1 MLRNR
6 ATETVEAGLVPARL
20 GGNRKEI
27 ADMNQLP
34 RSVLYYGKDEPL
46 PEGTQLRAG
55 PLSTVFEAGDLRYI
69 RFEDHEILR
78 RVYVAIRDHNWD
90 TILPQLSN
98 IQIERE
104 GDAFRI
110 TYDVDNKSADVNFRW
125 SGTITGDADGT
136 ITFSMD
142 GEARSTF
149 RRNRIGFCVL
159 HPMSCAG
166 VPCRIEKVDG
176 TVQESAYPITIA
188 PQHLIDGEIKPVAPF
203 NNMRAVRYEVTSG
216 VEAEVR
222 FEGEIFEMEDQRNW
236 TDASYK
242 TYGTPLSEP
251 FPVEVPAGTR
261 ISQRITLT
269 LKTQRESSTVTQDTT
284 PQPLTFEVSSA
295 NPRPL
300 PHIGLGVASHGD
312 PLIVGEL
319 DRLKLLNLSHLRAD
333 IDLTEP
339 DYESTLRQATDEARA
354 LGVSLELAL
363 FLTDA
368 AAEELPGFAEA
379 VERVKPPVGSYLIFH
394 KTEASTSAQWVDLA
408 RRYLSDAKIG
418 AGTNAYFTD
427 LNRGRP
433 PVDVLDLVCYSIN
446 PQVHAFDNASLM
458 ETLEAQAITVDS
470 ARQFADGLPIAV
482 TPVTLLAR
490 FNPNATGPE
499 PEPAPGELPP
509 QVDVRQMS
517 LFGAAWTLGSI
528 KYLSESGAASVT
540 YYETTGWRGVMG
552 RTNGSPLPD
561 KFRSLPGAVFPL
573 YHVFADV
580 GDFTG
585 GEVLPSKSSDTLKV
599 EGIALRKN
607 GKTRILLAN
616 VTPNSQR
623 VSVGNLAGSVRVRHL
638 DETNAQAA
646 MTSPDTFR
654 AENGAPVQTVDGA
667 LELNLLPYAITQ
679 VDTNYGEYQ
688 K

>member
-1 MLRNR
+1 
-6 ATETVEAGLVPARL
+6 
-20 GGNRKEI
+20 
-27 ADMNQLP
+27 MNQLP

-46 PEGTQLRAG
+46 PEGTHLRAG
-55 PLSTVFEAGDLRYI
+55 PLTTVFEAGDLRYI

-110 TYDVDNKSADVNFRW
+110 AYDVENKSADVNFRW
-125 SGTITGDADGT
+125 SGTITGGADGT

-203 NNMRAVRYEVTSG
+203 NNMRAVKYEVTSG

-269 LKTQRESSTVTQDTT
+269 LKTQRESSTVTQDRT

-300 PHIGLGVASHGD
+300 PYIGVGVASHGD
-312 PLIVGEL
+312 PLSVGEL

-368 AAEELPGFAEA
+368 AAAELPGFAEA

-394 KTEASTSAQWVDLA
+394 KTEPSTSAQWVDLA

-499 PEPAPGELPP
+499 PEPAPGELPA

-540 YYETTGWRGVMG
+540 YYETTGWRGVME

-599 EGIALRKN
+599 EGIALRKD

-616 VTPNSQR
+616 VTPDSQQ
-623 VSVGNLAGSVRVRHL
+623 VKVQHLPETVRVRHL

-654 AENGAPVQTVDGA
+654 SENGEPVQTVDGA
-667 LELNLLPYAITQ
+667 LELNLLPYAVTQ
-679 VDTNYGEYQ
+679 IDTNYGEYQ

>member
-1 MLRNR
+1 
-6 ATETVEAGLVPARL
+6 
-20 GGNRKEI
+20 
-27 ADMNQLP
+27 MNQLP
-34 RSVLYYGKDEPL
+34 RSVLYYGKDDPL
-46 PEGTQLRAG
+46 PEGTHLRAG
-55 PLSTVFEAGDLRYI
+55 PLSTIFEAGDLRYI

-78 RVYVAIRDHNWD
+78 RIYVAVRDHNWD

-98 IQIERE
+98 VHIEQE
-104 GDAFRI
+104 GDRFRI
-110 TYDVDNKSADVNFRW
+110 TYDVENESADVNFRW
-125 SGTITGDADGT
+125 RGTITGDADGT

-142 GEARSTF
+142 GEAHSTF

-176 TVQESAYPITIA
+176 TVEESAYPITIA
-188 PQHLIDGEIKPVAPF
+188 PQHLIDGEIKPVVPF
-203 NNMRAVRYEVTSG
+203 NNMRAVKYEVIAG

-242 TYGTPLSEP
+242 TYSTPLSEP
-251 FPVEVPAGTR
+251 FPVEVPAGTK

-269 LKTQRESSTVTQDTT
+269 LKTQRESSTVTQDRT

-295 NPRPL
+295 NPQPL
-300 PHIGLGVASHGD
+300 PYIGLGTASHGE
-312 PLIVGEL
+312 PLNAGEL
-319 DRLKLLNLSHLRAD
+319 ERLKLLNLSHLRAD

-363 FLTDA
+363 FLSDA
-368 AAEELPGFAEA
+368 AAAELPGFAE
-379 VERVKPPVGSYLIFH
+379 VVNRVKPPVGSYLIFH

-408 RRYLSDAKIG
+408 RRDLSSAKIG

-433 PVDVLDLVCYSIN
+433 PVDALDLVCYSIN
-446 PQVHAFDNASLM
+446 PQVHAFDNSSLI
-458 ETLEAQAITVDS
+458 ETLEAQAITVES
-470 ARQFADGLPIAV
+470 TRQFADGLPIAV

-499 PEPAPGELPP
+499 PVLGELPP

-517 LFGAAWTLGSI
+517 LFGAGWTLGSI
-528 KYLSESGAASVT
+528 KYLSESGALSAT
-540 YYETTGWRGVMG
+540 YYETTGWRGVME
-552 RTNGSPLPD
+552 TANGSPLPD
-561 KFRSLPGAVFPL
+561 KFRSLPSAVFPL
-573 YHVFADV
+573 YHILANV
-580 GDFTG
+580 GEFSG

-599 EGIALRKN
+599 EGIALRKD

-616 VTPNSQR
+616 VTPDSQQ
-623 VSVGNLAGSVRVRHL
+623 VKVHNLPETVRVRRL
-638 DETNAQAA
+638 DETNAHAA

-654 AENGAPVQTVDGA
+654 AENGELVQTVDGA
-667 LELNLLPYAITQ
+667 LELNLLPYAIAQ
-679 VDTNYGEYQ
+679 IDSD
-688 K
+688 

>member
-1 MLRNR
+1 MS
-6 ATETVEAGLVPARL
+6 
-20 GGNRKEI
+20 
-27 ADMNQLP
+27 QLP

-46 PEGTQLRAG
+46 PEGTHLRAG
-55 PLSTVFEAGDLRYI
+55 PLTAVFEAGDLRYI
-69 RFEDHEILR
+69 RFGDNEILR

-98 IQIERE
+98 VRIERQ

-110 TYDVDNKSADVNFRW
+110 TYDVENRSADVNFCW
-125 SGTITGDADGT
+125 QGAITGDADGT

-176 TVQESAYPITIA
+176 TVDESAYPITIA

-203 NNMRAVRYEVTSG
+203 NNMRAVRYEVTAG

-222 FEGEIFEMEDQRNW
+222 FDGEIFEMEDQRNW

-251 FPVEVPAGTR
+251 FPVQIPAGAK

-269 LKTQRESSTVTQDTT
+269 LKTQRESSASTQDRT
-284 PQPLTFEVSSA
+284 PQPLTFAVSSGDPQSI
-295 NPRPL
+295 PR
-300 PHIGLGVASHGD
+300 IGLGTASHGE
-312 PLIVGEL
+312 PLSPQEL
-319 DRLKLLNLSHLRAD
+319 ERLRLLNLSHLRAD
-333 IDLTEP
+333 IDLTAP
-339 DYESTLRQATDEARA
+339 DYESTLCQSTDGARA

-379 VERVKPPVGSYLIFH
+379 VNRVKPPVESYLIFH
-394 KTEASTSAQWVDLA
+394 KAEASTSAQWVHLA
-408 RRYLSDAKIG
+408 RRYLSDEKIG

-433 PVDVLDLVCYSIN
+433 PVDALDLVCYSIN
-446 PQVHAFDNASLM
+446 PQVHAFDNSSLI
-458 ETLEAQAITVDS
+458 ETLEAQAITVES
-470 ARQFADGLPIAV
+470 TRQFADGLPIAV
-482 TPVTLLAR
+482 TPITLLAR

-528 KYLSESGAASVT
+528 KYLAESAAASVT
-540 YYETTGWRGVMG
+540 YYETTGWRGVME
-552 RTNGSPLPD
+552 TASGSPLPE
-561 KFRSLPGAVFPL
+561 KFRSIPGAVFPL
-573 YHVFADV
+573 YHVLADV
-580 GDFTG
+580 GEFTG
-585 GEVLPSKSSDTLKV
+585 GEVLPSKSSDPLKV

-616 VTPNSQR
+616 VTPNYQQIT
-623 VSVGNLAGSVRVRHL
+623 VQNLEDTVQLRCL
-638 DETNAQAA
+638 DETNTQDAL
-646 MTSPDTFR
+646 TSPDAFR
-654 AENGAPVQTVDGA
+654 ASTGELVQTIDGT
-667 LELNLLPYAITQ
+667 LELNLFPYAIAQ
-679 VDTNYGEYQ
+679 IDSNYGEYE

>member
-1 MLRNR
+1 M
-6 ATETVEAGLVPARL
+6 T
-20 GGNRKEI
+20 
-27 ADMNQLP
+27 QLP
-34 RSVLYYGKDEPL
+34 HSVLYYGKDEPL

-55 PLSTVFEAGDLRYI
+55 PLSTVFEADDLRYI
-69 RFEDHEILR
+69 RFDDHEILR
-78 RVYVAIRDHNWD
+78 RVYVAIRDHNWN
-90 TILPQLSN
+90 TIVPQLSN
-98 IQIERE
+98 VGIERE
-104 GDAFRI
+104 SDRFRI
-110 TYDVDNKSADVNFRW
+110 TYDVENKSADVNFYW
-125 SGTITGDADGT
+125 KGTITGDADGT

-159 HPMSCAG
+159 HPMDCAG

-176 TVQESAYPITIA
+176 TVEESAYPIAIA

-203 NNMRAVRYEVTSG
+203 NNMRAVSYEVTSG

-251 FPVEVPAGTR
+251 FPVEVSAGMK

-269 LKTQRESSTVTQDTT
+269 LKMQRDSSASTQDRA
-284 PQPLTFEVSSA
+284 PQSLTFAVSSA
-295 NPRPL
+295 APQPL
-300 PHIGLGVASHGD
+300 PHIGLGTASHGD
-312 PLIVGEL
+312 PLSAGEL
-319 DRLKLLNLSHLRAD
+319 EHLKLLNLSHLRAD

-339 DYESTLRQATDEARA
+339 DYESSLRQATDEARA

-363 FLTDA
+363 FLSDA
-368 AAEELPGFAEA
+368 AAEELPAFAEA
-379 VERVKPPVGSYLIFH
+379 VNRVKPPIESYLIFH
-394 KTEASTSAQWVDLA
+394 KAEASTSARWVAHA
-408 RRYLSDAKIG
+408 RRYLSGAKIG

-433 PVDVLDLVCYSIN
+433 PVDALNRVCYSIN
-446 PQVHAFDNASLM
+446 PQVHAFDNASLT

-470 ARQFADGLPIAV
+470 ARQFTDGLPIAV

-528 KYLSESGAASVT
+528 KYLSESGASSVT
-540 YYETTGWRGVMG
+540 YYETTGWRGVME
-552 RTNGSPLPD
+552 TVTGSPLPE
-561 KFRSLPGAVFPL
+561 KFRSIPGAVFPL
-573 YHVFADV
+573 YHILASVGEFA
-580 GDFTG
+580 G
-585 GEVLPSKSSDTLKV
+585 GEILPSKSSDTLKV
-599 EGIALRKN
+599 EGIALRKD

-616 VTPNSQR
+616 LTPDSQR
-623 VSVGNLAGSVRVRHL
+623 ISVDNLPENVWVRRL

-646 MTSPDTFR
+646 MTSPETFR
-654 AENGAPVQTVDGA
+654 TETGERVQITAHGT
-667 LELNLLPYAITQ
+667 LELNLLPYAVAQI
-679 VDTNYGEYQ
+679 DSNSGEYQ

>member
-1 MLRNR
+1 
-6 ATETVEAGLVPARL
+6 
-20 GGNRKEI
+20 
-27 ADMNQLP
+27 MNQLP
-34 RSVLYYGKDEPL
+34 RRVLHYGKDEPL
-46 PEGTQLRAG
+46 PEGAQLRAG
-55 PLSTVFEAGDLRYI
+55 PLSMIFEAGDLRYI
-69 RFEDHEILR
+69 RFGSDEILR

-98 IQIERE
+98 VQIERE

-110 TYDVDNKSADVNFRW
+110 TYDVENRSADVNFIW
-125 SGTITGDADGT
+125 KGTIRGEADGT

-159 HPMSCAG
+159 HPMGCAG

-176 TVQESAYPITIA
+176 TVEKSSYPITVA

-203 NNMRAVRYEVTSG
+203 NNMRAVNYNVTSG
-216 VEAEVR
+216 VEAEVL

-251 FPVEVPAGTR
+251 FPVEVPAGTK
-261 ISQRITLT
+261 ISQRITLS
-269 LKTQRESSTVTQDTT
+269 LKTQRPSSTEERKTEAKT
-284 PQPLTFEVSSA
+284 LTFEVSSA
-295 NPRPL
+295 DPQRIPY
-300 PHIGLGVASHGD
+300 IGLGTASHGD
-312 PLIVGEL
+312 PLNAGEL
-319 DRLKLLNLSHLRAD
+319 ERLKRLNLSHLRAD

-339 DYESTLRQATDEARA
+339 DYESTLRQATDEART

-363 FLTDA
+363 FLSDA
-368 AAEELPGFAEA
+368 AAEQLPEFAEA
-379 VERVKPPVGSYLIFH
+379 VERVKPPVESYLIFH

-408 RRYLSDAKIG
+408 RHYLSDAKIG

-433 PVDVLDLVCYSIN
+433 PVDTLDLICYSIN

-458 ETLEAQAITVDS
+458 ETLEAQAITIDS
-470 ARQFADGLPIAV
+470 ARQFSDGLPIAI

-499 PEPAPGELPP
+499 PEPAPGELPT

-540 YYETTGWRGVMG
+540 YYETTGWRGVME
-552 RTNGSPLPD
+552 RTNGSPLSD
-561 KFRSLPGAVFPL
+561 KFRSIPDAVFPL
-573 YHVFADV
+573 YHVLADV
-580 GDFTG
+580 GEFNG
-585 GEVLPSKSSDTLKV
+585 GEILPSKSSDTLKI
-599 EGIALRKN
+599 EGIALRKD
-607 GKTRILLAN
+607 GKTRILLVN
-616 VTPNSQR
+616 LTLDSQQ
-623 VSVGNLAGSVRVRHL
+623 VKVQHLPETVRVRRL

-646 MTSPDTFR
+646 MTSPEAFR
-654 AENGAPVQTVDGA
+654 EEMGESAQTTNGT

-679 VDTNYGEYQ
+679 IDTNYGEYQ